1 MVALEGCVSAH
12 YWGREISRLGHT
24 LRLIA
29 PAHVKPFVKREK
41 NDIANAE
48 AICEASQRPTVR
60 FDAVKSKAQQ
70 TSAMVFKMRD
80 LLVRHRTATINA
92 LRAHLSEIG
101 FVAPKVPA
109 HVARLRAIVEGGTND
124 LPASAQALCQ
134 RLLEVIGTL
143 LNRIS
148 ALDRDT
154 REYAHQDGIARRL
167 MTIPGIGPVIAA
179 ALEALTA
186 RIETFDRGRDFA
198 AWLGAA
204 ALTVLKTR
212 CQSKWKIRSLS
223 TGSPERPHGPAGE
236 RFSHLAR
243 PLRSRD
249 GSRHRS

>member
-1 MVALEGCVSAH
+1 MPACVVALEGCASVH

-41 NDIANAE
+41 NDIADAE
-48 AICEASQRPTVR
+48 AICEAAQRPTVR
-60 FDAVKSKAQQ
+60 FDAVKSEAQQ

-198 AWLGAA
+198 AWLS
-204 ALTVLKTR
+204 LTPH
-212 CQSKWKIRSLS
+212 QYS
-223 TGSPERPHGPAGE
+223 TGGNVRLG
-236 RFSHLAR
+236 RT
-243 PLRSRD
+243 PLRWDSEHFV
-249 GSRHRS
+249 GC